1 MPKYR
6 LEVSDKEYF
15 EKRYECAKEILAGAI
30 SHEKIEQMGDSSVQR
45 QAIVFNCITLA
56 DMLMEELGYA
66 RKMNPD
72 HASVRN
78 LKDLLR
84 EEE

>member
-1 MPKYR
+1 MAKYR
-6 LEVSDKEYF
+6 LEVSDKEFF

-30 SHEKIEQMGDSSVQR
+30 THEKIDTMGDSIQR
-45 QAIVFNCITLA
+45 QALVFNCISIA
-56 DMLMEELGYA
+56 DLLMEELGYQ

-78 LKDLLR
+78 LKDLLK
-84 EEE
+84 EE